1 MDAQSD
7 LLDLI
12 RRSSSTL
19 LGPLP
24 LEHSQE
30 LAEGLPPIRRH
41 VGPRA
46 WYQALEGPPPPDSQA
61 HKHRS

>member
-1 MDAQSD
+1 MDAQTA
-7 LLDLI
+7 LIDLI
-12 RRSSSTL
+12 RHSSSPL

-46 WYQALEGPPPPDSQA
+46 WYQALESPSPETQRRKPN
-61 HKHRS
+61 